1 MADGS
6 VLLEVVVE
14 GKNVKVVQRD
24 VERVTDAVNENTSA
38 QAKNTRAANQNAQA
52 ARNAGDAHGHFDRG
66 LKGAAGT
73 AGAGAKNFS
82 KMRDVIGGS
91 SSGLV
96 GAYATLAANLFAATA
111 AFGALQKAAQV
122 EQLTQGLAALG
133 NASGLAM
140 GSLSKGLQEATGYAI
155 SLQDSMRQVA
165 MVTSAGFDPAV
176 IERLGIVAKNT
187 SVALGRDLQD
197 SMNRLVKGATKLEPE
212 LLDELGIMVR
222 IDEATE
228 MYAKEMGKTASQLT
242 NFEKRQAF
250 MNAVLA
256 EGEQKFGAI
265 GASVD
270 ANPYDKLSAKLQE
283 LATTV
288 LNAFNVILAPIANFL
303 AENTLALGGLIAML
317 SGGLIKTAL
326 PVLSMMAAETAKFAG
341 KLSGVAEASEKAA
354 KKDVAAKKS
363 QLATLKSSFGAFGKQ
378 YNLNIQNARSLQD
391 WQKIEKD
398 LVASIE
404 NRQRALLRASTKDK
418 EAAQARINQ
427 LNEEKAKIQE
437 IIKVEQQRKAG
448 TFAGG
453 PGIPAG
459 VARAQGRLALRS
471 ADILSSLDA
480 TPTFENYRK
489 QMTKSLAA
497 GARFR
502 ANMRGNEAAAAGF
515 AGRLPLIGEGLG
527 RASIA
532 FQSFGLA
539 AKVAI
544 KGIFTAIPVIGQLL
558 FVVDLLIVGLEYV
571 FNLFKSDATKKYE
584 EQVSKLTETFTELK
598 DNSKEVNKGF
608 TGVSASIT
616 TQTQAVTAQ
625 FNIVSSASAE
635 FNKTLATAADAG
647 DYGDLISSTEDF
659 INSND
664 ALKKSFQERIK
675 VELKGKDIGTLSD
688 QQRAKFLQEFLKEQN
703 KAITSQNAYNAAIK
717 ETGDQLTKYF
727 NTLTTSTPLDSLIDS
742 FINLGKAEKSLAE
755 DSAKAGNQF
764 TKTKAIIDNFGQ
776 QGLAVLGLAT
786 LATQFSETAKKA
798 ESFSGIIEGFP
809 KLKEDIGFWAGA
821 FGGNDEVLSQAN
833 AKIEEINKNLKPKDQ
848 IPLLEKKYGSGA
860 MKEQLDAVAA
870 KVKKLSEQD
879 NEFAKAL
886 EQQLK
891 ISEIIDKRV
900 KQAIYNYG
908 QIFAIMQNTAKAQA
922 ELNTETA
929 KQSQYVLLS
938 NSQLEYR
945 INKQKELN
953 SLQVQSNNL
962 QIMELEQS
970 LGAARQTE
978 AISGATQENTMNMV
992 KIQGAINNLT
1002 SQNAKLT
1009 ADTAIAERDRS
1020 INLAK
1025 NTLKNIEEEV
1035 RLQQEV
1041 VSLLQKQA
1049 GLYSSI
1055 TDASESLMM
1064 LELRIADLRAG
1075 GTGEIDVSSQLRVLK
1090 EFEAEK
1096 QANIDR
1102 EYQLKSRTIALEEK
1116 ITRAKLAVTAA
1127 ELQVLIK
1134 SEESK
1139 ANKPGIV
1146 VSAPAPAP
1154 APAAAQQS
1162 GAGNILQSVLSAVT
1176 SNEYFRA
1183 IAGTTEAGVSAGI
1196 AAGAAQAA
1204 GEVQSISV
1212 LSTEEIQALKD
1223 VLAEIQKSSGGD
1235 IAGAVAALEQA
1246 LAAREKDR
1254 QKAEVEVSILEKQR
1268 QNVERTYSIAVDVSN
1283 QILDAAQTIDDI
1295 YSRINSARTS
1305 ILDNQ
1310 RRVTENELKA
1320 INLRENGK
1328 YELTAQ
1334 QTLDLEIDYANK
1346 RSALIK
1352 EEETRKLN
1360 MIDLEFALL
1369 KAQMIFQKYE
1379 ISSRLDAL
1387 RKEAE
1392 GRKQDAILEKAKPE
1406 NKDPQVQAQLDN
1418 IITSA
1423 NSAIAELN
1431 STATSGIEKGL
1442 SDAIAKIPELAALA
1456 KDQIRSE
1463 TAVAISDLDASKLI
1477 KDRNIIVT
1485 ATLQTIL
1492 PEAGQIFDTKKYG
1505 ESIGMAARGAIQDQV
1520 GAVSEQMKQVEAER
1534 SKLLDSDVIDMSQF
1548 SAMSDKLKELRAQR
1562 DAIAAGEDPF
1572 ANMKA
1577 GISAASVAL
1586 APFIES
1592 LKGLGPQGELV
1603 ASIASGTLV
1612 MADSM
1617 TKFAE
1622 SGKTAADKMA
1632 LVGSIVSS
1640 VASVINAASS
1650 AKISGIDAE
1659 INAEKQRDGKSKE
1672 SLAKIAA
1679 MEKKKES
1686 AKRKAFETNKKMMMA
1701 TTIINTAAAAMAAFA
1716 PPPTGLGP
1724 LLGPALGA
1732 MIIGLGAAQLAIISG
1747 MSYEGGGGSV
1757 SATAPTTVSVG
1768 QRKSTIDLAKSQSAS
1783 GELGYLQGDKGM
1795 GGAENFRPAF
1805 IGSRAAGGRVNA
1817 GYMVGEQGPELF
1829 VPKLPGRIVPADKVN
1844 AAPAQNV
1851 NISISALDA
1860 AGVEEVLT
1868 RQRGNIIGMIREA
1881 ANSYGE
1887 KFLETVDTS
1896 VYTQPSKGYGVAR
1909 A

>member
-111 AFGALQKAAQV
+111 AFSALQKAAQV

-341 KLSGVAEASEKAA
+341 ELSGVAEASEKAA

-378 YNLNIQNARSLQD
+378 YNLNIQNAKSLQD

-502 ANMRGNEAAAAGF
+502 ANMQGNEAAAAGF

-558 FVVDLLIVGLEYV
+558 FVLDLLTVGLEYV

-598 DNSKEVNKGF
+598 DNSKEVNKAF

-776 QGLAVLGLAT
+776 QGLAVLGLGT

-809 KLKEDIGFWAGA
+809 KLKEDIGFWAAA
-821 FGGNDEVLSQAN
+821 FGGNDKVLSQAN
-833 AKIEEINKNLKPKDQ
+833 AKIEEINKNLKPEDQ

-860 MKEQLDAVAA
+860 MKQQLDVVAA
-870 KVKKLSEQD
+870 KVKKLAGED
-879 NEFAKAL
+879 NALAKAL
-886 EQQLK
+886 EQQEK
-891 ISEIIDKRV
+891 ISEIINKRTDEARDNYIKIFEVMRKITDK
-900 KQAIYNYG
+900 Q
-908 QIFAIMQNTAKAQA
+908 T
-922 ELNTETA
+922 ELNTLNAE
-929 KQSQYVLLS
+929 QSQFVLLS
-938 NSQLEYR
+938 TAQLEKR
-945 INKQKELN
+945 MGVQKEI
-953 SLQVQSNNL
+953 NNL
-962 QIMELEQS
+962 QIESNNAQIIELGKS
-970 LGAARQTE
+970 LSAAQEIE
-978 AISGATQENTMNMV
+978 AISGKTAESSMNMV
-992 KIQGAINNLT
+992 KIQSAINNLT
-1002 SQNAKLT
+1002 SQNAKLS
-1009 ADTAIAERDRS
+1009 ADVYIAERDR
-1020 INLAK
+1020 AK
-1025 NTLKNIEEEV
+1025 TIAENTLKNIEEEV

-1055 TDASESLMM
+1055 TGASESLMM

-1075 GTGEIDVSSQLRVLK
+1075 GTGEIDVSNQLRVLK

-1102 EYQLKSRTIALEEK
+1102 EYRLKSRTIALEEK

-1146 VSAPAPAP
+1146 VSAPAPA
-1154 APAAAQQS
+1154 ATAATPQS

-1183 IAGTTEAGVSAGI
+1183 IAGTTESGVSAGI

-1204 GEVQSISV
+1204 GEVQNISV

-1235 IAGAVAALEQA
+1235 IAGAVAGLEQV

-1320 INLRENGK
+1320 INLRESGK

-1392 GRKQDAILEKAKPE
+1392 TRKQNAMLDKAKPE

-1423 NSAIAELN
+1423 NSALAELN
-1431 STATSGIEKGL
+1431 STAASGIEKGL

-1463 TAVAISDLDASKLI
+1463 TASAISDLDASTLI
-1477 KDRNIIVT
+1477 KDRNIILT
-1485 ATLQTIL
+1485 ATVQTVL
-1492 PEAGQIFDTKKYG
+1492 PEAGQIFDTKGYG
-1505 ESIGMAARGAIQDQV
+1505 ESIGMAARGAMQDQT
-1520 GAVSEQMKQVEAER
+1520 GPINDMMKQVEAER
-1534 SKLLDSDVIDMSQF
+1534 SKLLESDTVDL
-1548 SAMSDKLKELRAQR
+1548 DKFRALGEQLKELRAQR
-1562 DAIAAGEDPF
+1562 EAIASGEDPF
-1572 ANMKA
+1572 ANMKI
-1577 GISAASVAL
+1577 GIASASVAMT
-1586 APFIES
+1586 PFIES
-1592 LKGLGPQGELV
+1592 LKTLGPDGELV
-1603 ASIASGTLV
+1603 AAIASGTV
-1612 MADSM
+1612 AIADSF
-1617 TKFAE
+1617 TTLADKTSSTADKFAAV
-1622 SGKTAADKMA
+1622 GAIIANVAAISNAAGAAK
-1632 LVGSIVSS
+1632 
-1640 VASVINAASS
+1640 VAS
-1650 AKISGIDAE
+1650 IDKE
-1659 INAEKQRDGKSKE
+1659 INAEKKRDGKSKE
-1672 SLAKIAA
+1672 SLARIASL
-1679 MEKKKES
+1679 EKKKEQTE
-1686 AKRKAFETNKKMMMA
+1686 KKNFERNKKMMIA
-1701 TTIINTAAAAMAAFA
+1701 QTIMNTAAAMIATVKEGGIWAWPLAIAM
-1716 PPPTGLGP
+1716 
-1724 LLGPALGA
+1724 GA
-1732 MIIGLGAAQLAIISG
+1732 LGAAQVAIIAG
-1747 MSYEGGGGSV
+1747 TSYEGGG
-1757 SATAPTTVSVG
+1757 SAGGGASAPGVMSIG
-1768 QRKSTIDLAKSQSAS
+1768 ERKSTVDLAKSQSAA
-1783 GELGYLQGDKGM
+1783 GELSYMQGDRGM
-1795 GGAENFRPAF
+1795 GGPENFRPAF

-1829 VPKLPGRIVPADKVN
+1829 VPKLPGRIVPADKIN
-1844 AAPAQNV
+1844 NTPPQNV

-1881 ANSYGE
+1881 ANSHGE
-1887 KFLETVDTS
+1887 KFLESVDTR
-1896 VYTQPSKGYGVAR
+1896 VYTQPSKGYNGVAR